1 MISLPKPPY
10 IPAGLRIVLSL
21 SLFDFGLFGKSAS
34 QTSITAKRID
44 IKWLIPR
51 YRQCLRMCIAPG
63 NLPVDAIANV
73 RSLWGEEYYAD
84 ATIKMGQKTWHV
96 HRVVVCKQSK
106 YFEKAFEGGFKA
118 SEPELATS
126 AADRSSEFLEEDVD
140 AMLKYL
146 YFHKLE
152 MHQQKD
158 PITTFVV
165 ADYFQVTSL
174 RAKAINELTMGLGQL
189 AKKKYFANFKKW
201 SHLILEQ
208 HADTQLERTMIKV
221 IAENLQM
228 VMHESGAWDE
238 LTDAYPL
245 LCKKVLAEM
254 IPKPTEAD
262 TVKRPAGVA
271 FDDTYHLRSGSN
283 KRGFRPGST
292 FY

>member
-1 MISLPKPPY
+1 M
-10 IPAGLRIVLSL
+10 
-21 SLFDFGLFGKSAS
+21 
-34 QTSITAKRID
+34 
-44 IKWLIPR
+44 
-51 YRQCLRMCIAPG
+51 PG
-63 NLPVDAIANV
+63 
-73 RSLWGEEYYAD
+73 SLWGEENYAD
-84 ATIKMGQKTWHV
+84 ATIKMGEKIWRV
-96 HRVVVCKQSK
+96 HRLVVCKQSK
-106 YFEKAFEGGFKA
+106 YFEKALEG
-118 SEPELATS
+118 
-126 AADRSSEFLEEDVD
+126 SEFLEEDVN

-146 YFHKLE
+146 YFHELE
-152 MHQQKD
+152 LSQQKD

-174 RAKAINELTMGLGQL
+174 RTKAINELTMGLGQL
-189 AKKKYFANFKKW
+189 AKKKYFSNFKKW
-201 SHLILEQ
+201 SHLILGQ

-245 LCKKVLAEM
+245 LCKKVLADM
-254 IPKPTEAD
+254 TPKPTETD
-262 TVKRPAGVA
+262 VVKRPAGVA